1 MDPYEVRQYTVWH
14 HHRLTTMLAYCF
26 LWRLTLHLGKKSPA
40 LKPATTPIPV
50 QLSEH
55 KFTVFILAHLSMPR
69 RSPKC
74 TRGYRCVFTLI
85 L

>member
-1 MDPYEVRQYTVWH
+1 MKYTNT
-14 HHRLTTMLAYCF
+14 RGGITMLSVAA
-26 LWRLTLHLGKKSPA
+26 HAALGEKSPA
-40 LKPATTPIPV
+40 LKPATTPISV

-55 KFTVFILAHLSMPR
+55 KFTALILPHSSMPK